1 MTKEKAKKYIK
12 GRKLE
17 IMCELELPNKKKW
30 KERLTREF
38 NFLKYVSAVI
48 EYAEEF
54 ASLTDECDLLPAPK
68 TVEYKGYIL
77 QQSNYNYHYMI
88 FKDEKMVCHAQ
99 YDKKLT
105 EDEAKERIEFFIDL
119 LSGKIKPKAVE
130 NEERKDT

>member
-54 ASLTDECDLLPAPK
+54 ASLTDECNLLPAP
-68 TVEYKGYIL
+68 TTFEYKGYIL

-88 FKDEKMVCHAQ
+88 FKDEKMVMHCQ
-99 YDKKLT
+99 CQKKLDQKGA
-105 EDEAKERIEFFIDL
+105 EEAIGFYLDLTYGKLAEKTERILKEQ
-119 LSGKIKPKAVE
+119 
-130 NEERKDT
+130 ER